1 MKSLRFCKKSCS
13 FNLIFYLGPINLWL
27 WPKAASYKSVTAAR
41 TSIMKVRK
49 SSPANPLVVQ
59 QWPQAPVANPEIS
72 ILGILVY
79 VLKKKKSKAII
90 WRPRVG
96 DQHEYN

>member
-1 MKSLRFCKKSCS
+1 
-13 FNLIFYLGPINLWL
+13 
-27 WPKAASYKSVTAAR
+27 
-41 TSIMKVRK
+41 MKVRK
-49 SSPANPLVVQ
+49 SGPANPLVVQ

-79 VLKKKKSKAII
+79 VLKKKESKAII